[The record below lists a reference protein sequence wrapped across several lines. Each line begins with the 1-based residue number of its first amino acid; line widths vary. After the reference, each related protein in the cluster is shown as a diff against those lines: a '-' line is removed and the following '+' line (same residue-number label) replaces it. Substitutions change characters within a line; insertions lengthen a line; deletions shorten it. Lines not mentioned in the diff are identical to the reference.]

1 MRNAID
7 DTVSGIIERWSA
19 AFGKLDA
26 HVLASLYSK
35 NAFFFGSKSALYR
48 GQDGVAAYFN
58 ALPRWSSPTVE
69 FTDRAIVQG
78 AAMARHHTKPTGM
91 GQPGG
96 IVDKEAT
103 IHMSNLKLI
112 DPKSEKPTKVG
123 FRVLEGGRKVRVAK
137 ATGEVIEG

>member
-1 MRNAID
+1 MAARIRKG
-7 DTVSGIIERWSA
+7 DTVLVTT
-19 AFGKLDA
+19 GKSKGQRGE
-26 HVLASLYSK
+26 VLQVIPEA
-35 NAFFFGSKSALYR
+35 
-48 GQDGVAAYFN
+48 Q
-58 ALPRWSSPTVE
+58 
-69 FTDRAIVQG
+69 RAIVQG
-78 AAMARHHTKPTGM
+78 AAMARHHQKPSGM

-103 IHMSNLKLI
+103 IHLSNLQLI